1 MKNFVILLFKS
12 LSYKDNRREI
22 LILGKIIKNL
32 KGIIFGKIRY
42 YILTRENQIL
52 HFNKGKLMLYLFKI

>member
-32 KGIIFGKIRY
+32 KEIILGKIRY
-42 YILTRENQIL
+42 YILTRGN
-52 HFNKGKLMLYLFKI
+52 

>member
-42 YILTRENQIL
+42 YILTREN
-52 HFNKGKLMLYLFKI
+52 